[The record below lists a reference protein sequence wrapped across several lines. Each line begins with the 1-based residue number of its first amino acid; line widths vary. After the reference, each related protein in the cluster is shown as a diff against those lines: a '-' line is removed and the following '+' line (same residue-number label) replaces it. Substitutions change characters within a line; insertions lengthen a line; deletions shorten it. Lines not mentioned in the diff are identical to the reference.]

1 MLSTGCCDGGWR
13 HDAVAGQAVTV
24 QAGVLTIELTIDSSR
39 SLKDKRAVVR
49 HLLDTARRRF
59 AVSAAATGHHDKWQ
73 RAELGFAVVAAD
85 ATHVT
90 EVLDAVERFVWAHP
104 EVTVA
109 ATQRHWVETDR

>member
-59 AVSAAATGHHDKWQ
+59 AVSAAETGHHDKWQ
-73 RAELGFAVVAAD
+73 RAELGFAIVAVD
-85 ATHVT
+85 ANHVT

>member
-1 MLSTGCCDGGWR
+1 M
-13 HDAVAGQAVTV
+13 QA
-24 QAGVLTIELTIDSSR
+24 AVLTVELVIETSR

-59 AVSAAATGHHDKWQ
+59 GVSAAEVGHHDKWQ
-73 RAELGFAVVAAD
+73 RAELGFVAVD

-104 EVTVA
+104 EVAVA
-109 ATQRHWVETDR
+109 TTTRHWVESER